1 MNANKAMEDMVRE
14 WTNMQQKMW
23 ENWLQSVKGSQMP
36 EGMGAEEWR
45 KQYQNCLEAWE
56 KAVREALEAQVE
68 WTRKWAYQSGGEQ
81 AAPQGV
87 EEAMKQ
93 TQEMMKAWTEA
104 QSKLWNAWFD
114 SAKNMDP
121 MHMAQHWDD
130 EGQRVLRSWQ
140 EATERAQEAMRELS
154 RVATQGVTEAG
165 SSSGKGSGRGSTSR
179 S

>member
-1 MNANKAMEDMVRE
+1 MNANKATEDMVRE
-14 WTNMQQKMW
+14 WTDMQKKMW
-23 ENWLQSVKGSQMP
+23 DTWLQSVKGAQMP

-45 KQYQNCLEAWE
+45 RQYQQCLEAWE
-56 KAVREALEAQVE
+56 RAVREALEAQVE
-68 WTRKWAYQSGGEQ
+68 WTRKWADQSGGEQ
-81 AAPQGV
+81 GAPQGM

-121 MHMAQHWDD
+121 MNTAQHWDE
-130 EGQRVLRSWQ
+130 EGQQVLKSWQ

-154 RVATQGVTEAG
+154 RVATQGAANG
-165 SSSGKGSGRGSTSR
+165 GKGAATSN
-179 S
+179 SKKS

>member
-1 MNANKAMEDMVRE
+1 MNANKVMEDMVSE
-14 WTNMQQKMW
+14 WTDMQKKMW
-23 ENWLQSVKGSQMP
+23 DNWLQSVKGTQVP
-36 EGMGAEEWR
+36 EGVGAEEWR

-56 KAVREALEAQVE
+56 NAVRQALEAQVE
-68 WTRKWAYQSGGEQ
+68 WTRNWAHQAADEQ
-81 AAPQGV
+81 GAPQGM

-130 EGQRVLRSWQ
+130 EGQRVLKSWQ

-154 RVATQGVTEAG
+154 RVATQGTENV
-165 SSSGKGSGRGSTSR
+165 SKGSTGGSKK
-179 S
+179 